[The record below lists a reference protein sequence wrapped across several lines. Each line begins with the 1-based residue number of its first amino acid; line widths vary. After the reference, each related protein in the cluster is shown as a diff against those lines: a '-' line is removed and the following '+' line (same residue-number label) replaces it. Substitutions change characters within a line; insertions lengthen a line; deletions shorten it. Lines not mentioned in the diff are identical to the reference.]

1 MKLPCLNNYGVKIIK
16 IDYDSDSKKIIFY
29 LLSGEDEKK
38 FSASAENKGGI
49 RFISSTPA
57 ELEEFLMS
65 LMVIDSQVIK
75 KFNKIVWDYIE
86 GREVKFPIQLVS

>member
-1 MKLPCLNNYGVKIIK
+1 MKLPCLNNDGVKIIK

-29 LLSGEDEKK
+29 LLSGEGEKK
-38 FSASAENKGGI
+38 FSASAENKRGI

-65 LMVIDSQVIK
+65 LMAIDSQVIK